1 MLADLAIEDVLLCLL
16 EGDEELV
23 GAALIAGEVVNGLIQ
38 QQTIGTVSFPKG
50 TKRQLI
56 KTEAAMN
63 APLEDEL
70 FKQVPDAS
78 RR

>member
-1 MLADLAIEDVLLCLL
+1 MADLAIEDVLLCLL

-23 GAALIAGEVVNGLIQ
+23 GAALIAGEVVNGVIQ
-38 QQTIGTVSFPKG
+38 QQTIGNVSFPKD

-63 APLEDEL
+63 SPLVDEL

-78 RR
+78 RS